1 MAISELSLGKQILE
15 KINNHDRF
23 NSKLRFKIKIL
34 NVVAFIILL
43 AIGDKFNELVMCA
56 IAFVVFFVL
65 TGVYLKCKMVI
76 PSSLIF
82 DYFERSAD
90 DEGFRSLFMGLFNSK
105 KFLTVRDDRKKIND
119 YLYEQDKKFEE
130 LKKIETITHGMNGR
144 GE

>member
-1 MAISELSLGKQILE
+1 M
-15 KINNHDRF
+15 
-23 NSKLRFKIKIL
+23 
-34 NVVAFIILL
+34 
-43 AIGDKFNELVMCA
+43 
-56 IAFVVFFVL
+56 
-65 TGVYLKCKMVI
+65 YLKYKMVI

-90 DEGFRSLFMGLFNSK
+90 DEGFRSLFMELFNSK
-105 KFLTVRDDRKKIND
+105 NFLTVRDDRKKIND

>member
-1 MAISELSLGKQILE
+1 MAISESSLGKQILE

-23 NSKLRFKIKIL
+23 NSKLRLKMKIL
-34 NVVAFIILL
+34 NVLAFVILF
-43 AIGDKFNELVMCA
+43 AIGDKFNELVICA
-56 IAFVVFFVL
+56 IVFVVFFVL

-105 KFLTVRDDRKKIND
+105 RFLTIREDRKKIND

-130 LKKIETITHGMNGR
+130 LKKIETINHGMNGR
-144 GE
+144 SE

>member
-23 NSKLRFKIKIL
+23 NSKLRFEIKIL
-34 NVVAFIILL
+34 NVVAFIILF
-43 AIGDKFNELVMCA
+43 AIGDTFNELVMCA

-65 TGVYLKCKMVI
+65 TGVYLKYKMVI

-90 DEGFRSLFMGLFNSK
+90 DEGFRSLFMELFNSK
-105 KFLTVRDDRKKIND
+105 NFLTVRDDRKKIND

>member
-15 KINNHDRF
+15 KINDHDRF
-23 NSKLRFKIKIL
+23 NSKLRLKMKTL
-34 NVVAFIILL
+34 NVVAFVILF
-43 AIGDKFNELVMCA
+43 AIGDKFNELVICA

-82 DYFERSAD
+82 YYLESSAE

>member
-23 NSKLRFKIKIL
+23 NSKLGFKIKIL
-34 NVVAFIILL
+34 NVVAFIILF
-43 AIGDKFNELVMCA
+43 AIGDTFNELVMCA

-65 TGVYLKCKMVI
+65 TGVYLKYKMVI

-90 DEGFRSLFMGLFNSK
+90 DEGFRSLFMELFNSK
-105 KFLTVRDDRKKIND
+105 NFLTVRDDRKKIND

>member
-1 MAISELSLGKQILE
+1 MAISELSLGKQMLE
-15 KINNHDRF
+15 KINDHDRF
-23 NSKLRFKIKIL
+23 NSKLRLKMKTL
-34 NVVAFIILL
+34 NVIAFVILF
-43 AIGDKFNELVMCA
+43 AIGDKFNELVICA

-82 DYFERSAD
+82 DYFERSAE